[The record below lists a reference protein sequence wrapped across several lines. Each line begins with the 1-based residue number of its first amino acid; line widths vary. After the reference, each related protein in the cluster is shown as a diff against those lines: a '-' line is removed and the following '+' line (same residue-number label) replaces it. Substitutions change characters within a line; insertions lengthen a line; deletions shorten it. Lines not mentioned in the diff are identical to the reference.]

1 LFTAEAAALSC
12 VFFCKTCYFVTFTWF
27 QQNKKN
33 VAEIAV
39 HIYPD
44 EAESNWY
51 KLSKIEIET

>member
-1 LFTAEAAALSC
+1 
-12 VFFCKTCYFVTFTWF
+12 VFFFVRLAILLLLLGL
-27 QQNKKN
+27 KKKKS